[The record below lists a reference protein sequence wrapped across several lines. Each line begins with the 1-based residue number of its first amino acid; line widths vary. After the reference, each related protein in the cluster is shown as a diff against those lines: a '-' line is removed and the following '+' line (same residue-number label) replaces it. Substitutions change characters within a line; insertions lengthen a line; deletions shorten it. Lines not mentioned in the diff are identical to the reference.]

1 MTTSELNKVKN
12 ITFRVNPALNALVNV
27 PMFEDK
33 IAEANEILRTVGLP
47 DPIIRLRKK
56 RRNKKS
62 KPNQQVLTLSNDEE
76 KL

>member
-56 RRNKKS
+56 RKSKKS